1 MEQNRFFRKL
11 LICSALIWVVIL
23 MIGVGAVQLFSA
35 ETALVIVMVL
45 LAITLVFG
53 VFYYAKARRKINSEL
68 LQSVAVDDLTGL
80 PTKQQHKIEATQILK
95 ENKGNFAYISC
106 DIVDFKFFNET
117 YGYAYGNIALKNIA
131 SVLIKEMKKNELI
144 SRTTGDHF
152 CMMLS
157 YTNVKALE
165 ERILKMMEKVS
176 DFPTDDKGGMHKAV
190 FRCGVYLIRN
200 DDDINMVRSRANMAR
215 KTISKCLS
223 TRINL
228 YSEEDLAKELERKE
242 LEEELR
248 HAVERKE
255 LLVYF
260 QPKFDITSEKVIGAE
275 ALVRWNHP
283 IKGMLPP
290 GIFIPLCEENGF
302 ICTVD
307 FYMLEEVCR
316 QMKQWKD
323 AGKQLIKVSV
333 NFSRLHLSN
342 KEFVDKL
349 VEVVESYGLKPE
361 NLEIE
366 LTETVAYEEMENL
379 LEVMHQIKEAGF
391 GLSMDDFGSGYSS
404 LNLLREMPVDV
415 LKLDKGFLDD
425 CGGNDST
432 REKRIISHVIS
443 MAKDLEISVLAEGV
457 ETMQQKEFLR
467 ESNCDMIQGYYYAKP
482 MPTEKFVNYLEVIS
496 A

>member
-1 MEQNRFFRKL
+1 MEQNRFFKRML
-11 LICSALIWVVIL
+11 FCSAIFWTVIL
-23 MIGVGAVQLFSA
+23 MGGLGAVKLYSA
-35 ETALVIVMVL
+35 ETALVIVLVL
-45 LAITLVFG
+45 LTIALVFG
-53 VFYYAKARRKINSEL
+53 VIYYSKARRKINSEL

-80 PTKQQHKIEATQILK
+80 PTKQQHKMEATQILK
-95 ENKGNFAYISC
+95 ESKGKFAYVSC
-106 DIVDFKFFNET
+106 DIIDFKFFNEN

-131 SVLIKEMKKNELI
+131 SVLLKEMKKNELI

-152 CMMLS
+152 CMMLG
-157 YTNVKALE
+157 YTTEEALR
-165 ERILKMMEKVS
+165 ERILKMLDKVS
-176 DFPTDDKGGMHKAV
+176 DFPTDDKGGRHKAV
-190 FRCGVYLIRN
+190 FRCGVYPIRKE
-200 DDDINMVRSRANMAR
+200 DDINVVRSRANMAR
-215 KTISKCLS
+215 KKIAKCL
-223 TRINL
+223 TTTINL
-228 YSEEDLAKELERKE
+228 YSEDDLAKELERKE

-248 HAVERKE
+248 FAVENKE
-255 LLVYF
+255 LVVYF
-260 QPKFDITSEKVIGAE
+260 QPKFDIASEKVIGAE

-283 IKGMLPP
+283 KRGMLPP
-290 GIFIPLCEENGF
+290 GLFIPMCEENGF

-307 FYMLEEVCR
+307 FYMMEEVCAK
-316 QMKQWKD
+316 MKQWKE

-342 KEFVDKL
+342 KDFVDKL
-349 VEVVESYGLKPE
+349 VEVVRKYDLEPA

-366 LTETVAYEEMENL
+366 LTETVAYEEMNNL
-379 LEVMHQIKEAGF
+379 LDVMRQIKEAGF

-404 LNLLREMPVDV
+404 LNLLKEMPVDV

-425 CGGNDST
+425 CGGNEST

-482 MPTEKFVNYLEVIS
+482 MPTDKFVNYLEAS

>member
-1 MEQNRFFRKL
+1 MEQNRFFKRML
-11 LICSALIWVVIL
+11 FCSAIFWTVIL
-23 MIGVGAVQLFSA
+23 MGGLGAVKLYSA
-35 ETALVIVMVL
+35 ETALVIVLVL
-45 LAITLVFG
+45 LTIALVFG
-53 VFYYAKARRKINSEL
+53 VIYYSKARRKINSEL

-80 PTKQQHKIEATQILK
+80 PTKQQHKMEATQILK
-95 ENKGNFAYISC
+95 ESKGKFAYVSC
-106 DIVDFKFFNET
+106 DIIDFKFFNEN

-131 SVLIKEMKKNELI
+131 SVLLKEMKKNELI

-152 CMMLS
+152 CMMLG
-157 YTNVKALE
+157 YTTEEALR
-165 ERILKMMEKVS
+165 ERILKMLDKVS
-176 DFPTDDKGGMHKAV
+176 DFPTDDKGGRHKAV
-190 FRCGVYLIRN
+190 FRCGVYPIRKE
-200 DDDINMVRSRANMAR
+200 DDINVVRSRANMAR
-215 KTISKCLS
+215 KKIAKCL
-223 TRINL
+223 TTTINL
-228 YSEEDLAKELERKE
+228 YSEDDLAKELERKE

-248 HAVERKE
+248 FAVENKE
-255 LLVYF
+255 LVVYF
-260 QPKFDITSEKVIGAE
+260 QPKFDIASEKVIGAE

-283 IKGMLPP
+283 KRGMLPP
-290 GIFIPLCEENGF
+290 GLFIPMCEENGF

-307 FYMLEEVCR
+307 FYMMEEVCAK
-316 QMKQWKD
+316 MKQWKE

-342 KEFVDKL
+342 KDFVDKL
-349 VEVVESYGLKPE
+349 VEVVRKYDLEPE

-366 LTETVAYEEMENL
+366 LTETVAYEEMNNL
-379 LEVMHQIKEAGF
+379 LDVMRQIKEAGF

-425 CGGNDST
+425 CGGNEST

-482 MPTEKFVNYLEVIS
+482 MPTDKFVNYLEAS

>member
-1 MEQNRFFRKL
+1 MEQNRFFRRML
-11 LICSALIWVVIL
+11 VCSAIFWVVIFMAGL
-23 MIGVGAVQLFSA
+23 GALKLYSA
-35 ETALVIVMVL
+35 ELALVIVLVV
-45 LAITLVFG
+45 LAIAIVLG
-53 VFYYAKARRKINSEL
+53 AIYYSKARRRINSEL

-80 PTKQQHKIEATQILK
+80 PTKQQHKMEATQILK
-95 ENKGNFAYISC
+95 ESKGKFAYVSC
-106 DIVDFKFFNET
+106 DIIDFKFFNET
-117 YGYAYGNIALKNIA
+117 YGYAYGNIALKSIA
-131 SVLIKEMKKNELI
+131 SGLLKEMKKNELI

-157 YTNVKALE
+157 YTSEEALK
-165 ERILKMMEKVS
+165 ERIMKMLEKVS
-176 DFPTDDKGGMHKAV
+176 DFPTDEQGGKHKAV
-190 FRCGVYLIRN
+190 FRCGVYPIRK
-200 DDDINMVRSRANMAR
+200 DDDINMIRSRAGMAR
-215 KTISKCLS
+215 KKIAKCLS
-223 TRINL
+223 TTINL

-248 HAVERKE
+248 YAVEKKE

-260 QPKFDITSEKVIGAE
+260 QPKYDIASEKMMGAE

-283 IKGMLPP
+283 TKGMLPP
-290 GIFIPLCEENGF
+290 GMFIPICEENGF

-307 FYMLEEVCR
+307 FYMLEEVCN
-316 QMKQWKD
+316 QMRQWKE
-323 AGKQLIKVSV
+323 AGKELVKVSV

-342 KEFVDKL
+342 KDFVDQL
-349 VEVVESYGLKPE
+349 VKVVKSYGLEPA

-366 LTETVAYEEMENL
+366 LTETVAYEEMGNL
-379 LEVMHQIKEAGF
+379 LNVMRQIKEAGF

-425 CGGNDST
+425 CGGNEAT

-457 ETMQQKEFLR
+457 ETEQQKDFLK
-467 ESNCDMIQGYYYAKP
+467 ESHCDIIQGYYYAKP
-482 MPTEKFVNYLEVIS
+482 MPTERFITFLDKAN

>member
-1 MEQNRFFRKL
+1 MEQKRFYKKMLF
-11 LICSALIWVVIL
+11 CSGVFWVVIL
-23 MIGVGAVQLFSA
+23 MISIGAVKLYSA
-35 ETALVIVMVL
+35 ETALVIVFVL
-45 LAITLVFG
+45 LTITLVFG
-53 VFYYAKARRKINSEL
+53 AIYYSKARRKIDREL
-68 LQSVAVDDLTGL
+68 LQSVEVDDLTGL
-80 PTKQQHKIEATQILK
+80 PTKQQHKIEATQILQESK
-95 ENKGNFAYISC
+95 AKFAYVSC

-131 SVLIKEMKKNELI
+131 AGLLKEMKKNELL

-157 YTNVKALE
+157 YTDETTLK

-176 DFPTDDKGGMHKAV
+176 DFPTDDKGGMHKAI
-190 FRCGVYLIRN
+190 FRCGVYLIRKE
-200 DDDINMVRSRANMAR
+200 DDINMVRSRANMAR
-215 KTISKCLS
+215 KTVSKCIA
-223 TRINL
+223 TKINL
-228 YSEEDLAKELERKE
+228 YSKEDLDKELERKE

-248 HAVERKE
+248 YAVERKE

-260 QPKFDITSEKVIGAE
+260 QPKFDISSEKIIGAE

-283 IKGMLPP
+283 ERGMLPP
-290 GIFIPLCEENGF
+290 AKFIPLCEENGY

-307 FYMLEEVCR
+307 FYMLEEVCN

-323 AGKQLIKVSV
+323 TGKQLIKVSV

-342 KEFVDKL
+342 PGFVDKL
-349 VEVVESYGLKPE
+349 VATVRKYGLEPAD
-361 NLEIE
+361 LEIE
-366 LTETVAYEEMENL
+366 LTETVAYEEMESL
-379 LEVMHQIKEAGF
+379 LEVMHQIKDAGF

-425 CGGNDST
+425 CGGNSAT

-467 ESNCDMIQGYYYAKP
+467 ESKCDMIQGYYYAKP
-482 MPTEKFVNYLEVIS
+482 MPTESFVTYLERLG